1 MNLNE
6 DPTYIELKSLAEKHP
21 ENTLLQLKLK
31 YYRPY
36 PPTDQSDDDILY
48 EALKE
53 KYNL

>member
-1 MNLNE
+1 MNFHE
-6 DPTYIELKSLAEKHP
+6 DPTYIELKAIAEKHP

-31 YYRPY
+31 YYHPY
-36 PPTDQSDDDILY
+36 SPTDISDDEALY